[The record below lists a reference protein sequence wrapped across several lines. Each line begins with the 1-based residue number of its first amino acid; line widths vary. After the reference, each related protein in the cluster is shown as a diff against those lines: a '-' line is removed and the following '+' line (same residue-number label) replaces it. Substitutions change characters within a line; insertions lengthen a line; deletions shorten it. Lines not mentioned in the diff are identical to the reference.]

1 MRWKIKE
8 ATSMISEQTS
18 EDTTI
23 SNQRNLA
30 LLGLILV
37 AIAPSVSVITG
48 FAFKAGILAIF
59 VFIITKV
66 WIFGLPAFWYLR
78 IEKGEKSLSLP
89 ENGGWKVSTLL
100 GIGML
105 IVIFIA
111 YFSIGD
117 KLLRADELTE
127 ILDTVGLTVAWRF
140 ALAIIFWVFINSV
153 LEEYVFRWF
162 ITSKIEQLIGG
173 VWIPI
178 FLSAGIFT
186 IHHTI
191 ALAFFIDPLGNFI
204 ASLGVFIGGAIFSWL
219 YMRYRSIWVAW
230 VAHAIADIAIF
241 IIAWNMVIGF

>member
-1 MRWKIKE
+1 
-8 ATSMISEQTS
+8 MISEQKS
-18 EDTTI
+18 EDTII

-37 AIAPSVSVITG
+37 AIAPSISVITG

-59 VFIITKV
+59 VFIFTKI
-66 WIFGLPAFWYLR
+66 WIFGLPAFWYLS

-100 GIGML
+100 GVGML

-127 ILDTVGLTVAWRF
+127 ILDGVGLTVAWKF

-219 YMRYRSIWVAW
+219 YMTYRSIWVAW
-230 VAHAIADIAIF
+230 VAHAIADVAIF
-241 IIAWNMVIGF
+241 IIGWNMVIGF

>member
-162 ITSKIEQLIGG
+162 ITSKIEQLTGG
-173 VWIPI
+173 VWTPI